1 MKGRARPGARA
12 RKRDAITTAA
22 RSVFARD
29 GYSRASIEAIAGRAD
44 VSTRTIYN
52 HFESKEQLFA
62 AVLEASAAQVADTF
76 VATVERELGG
86 TDVTDDTVA
95 LGLALLSA
103 RARFPEHFAMVRQI
117 NAETRHFPH
126 ATIDAWQ
133 NAGPRRIEE
142 AVAQPLEQLA
152 ERGWLHVEQPRRAAA
167 HFIAITAAEIT
178 GTSSRH
184 LPRPSAA
191 DLREQVEAGVDA
203 FINGYGTGGR

>member
-1 MKGRARPGARA
+1 MKGRPRPGARA

-86 TDVTDDTVA
+86 TDVTDDMVA

-103 RARFPEHFAMVRQI
+103 RPPLPARH
-117 NAETRHFPH
+117 
-126 ATIDAWQ
+126 D
-133 NAGPRRIEE
+133 RRM
-142 AVAQPLEQLA
+142 A
-152 ERGWLHVEQPRRAAA
+152 ERRTTPHRGSSRAA
-167 HFIAITAAEIT
+167 
-178 GTSSRH
+178 
-184 LPRPSAA
+184 P
-191 DLREQVEAGVDA
+191 
-203 FINGYGTGGR
+203 